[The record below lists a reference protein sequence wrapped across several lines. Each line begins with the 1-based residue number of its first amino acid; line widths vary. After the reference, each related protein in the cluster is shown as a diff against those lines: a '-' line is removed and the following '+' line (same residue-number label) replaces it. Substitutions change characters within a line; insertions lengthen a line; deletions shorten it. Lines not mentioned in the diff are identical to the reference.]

1 MGRAPISLNCA
12 LTCASG
18 LTGLPLDLVSAHQL
32 HCHFHHF
39 YPSVTTLS
47 TDTTNLLEQVHRF
60 WEVEEPPAV
69 PHQLSEEDHF
79 AERFYMESTS
89 RLPSGRYQVC
99 LPFFKNSSHTL
110 GNSLKGAMSR
120 FFALE
125 RKFASNSQ
133 FKSQYVQ
140 FITDYVAQGHMSLV
154 SDPNFPKYFIPVSY
168 THLDVY
174 KRQEVKQDTAQGL
187 ND

>member
-1 MGRAPISLNCA
+1 MKLDISMGTIVSPDVYKRQVETIPLGAGLPVAVRTRFGFVIMGRAPISLNCA

-47 TDTTNLLEQVHRF
+47 TDTTNLIEQVHRF

-79 AERFYMESTS
+79 AERFYICLLYTS
-89 RLPSGRYQVC
+89 I
-99 LPFFKNSSHTL
+99 
-110 GNSLKGAMSR
+110 
-120 FFALE
+120 
-125 RKFASNSQ
+125 
-133 FKSQYVQ
+133 
-140 FITDYVAQGHMSLV
+140 FI
-154 SDPNFPKYFIPVSY
+154 
-168 THLDVY
+168 
-174 KRQEVKQDTAQGL
+174 
-187 ND
+187 